1 MHFNFLIFSIFF
13 LQRYVTDGTVAIF
26 MSTLFFVIPSRL
38 DCSCLASANDEH
50 DEEAEEVEEGKVLL
64 HSEYLNRTLCH
75 KFKLGLKPDLLDYL
89 FYKGEKQKNDKKKKL
104 KGTPTL
110 LNWNVVHERMPWNI
124 VLLLGG
130 GFALAKGS
138 EVR

>member
-1 MHFNFLIFSIFF
+1 
-13 LQRYVTDGTVAIF
+13 

-38 DCSCLASANDEH
+38 DFSCLANANDED

-75 KFKLGLKPDLLDYL
+75 KFKLGLKPDLLVYR
-89 FYKGEKQKNDKKKKL
+89 FYKGGEKEKNDKKKKL

-110 LNWNVVHERMPWNI
+110 LNWKVVHERMPWNI

>member
-1 MHFNFLIFSIFF
+1 
-13 LQRYVTDGTVAIF
+13 

-50 DEEAEEVEEGKVLL
+50 DEEAEEVEEGKVPL
-64 HSEYLNRTLCH
+64 HSEHLNRTLCH
-75 KFKLGLKPDLLDYL
+75 KFTPVLKPDLLDYL
-89 FYKGEKQKNDKKKKL
+89 FYKGGEKPKNDKKKL

-110 LNWNVVHERMPWNI
+110 LNWKVVHERMPWNI